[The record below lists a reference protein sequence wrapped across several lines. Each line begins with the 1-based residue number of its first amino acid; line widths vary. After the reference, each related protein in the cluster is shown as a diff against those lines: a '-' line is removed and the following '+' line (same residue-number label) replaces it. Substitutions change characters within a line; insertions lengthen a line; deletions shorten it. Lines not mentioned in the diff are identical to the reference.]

1 LLLLLL
7 LLLLLSLLL
16 LRLELFGES
25 TAMASLAVTRAGV
38 VVRRVC
44 VRGVADA
51 WRRSSPTEP
60 YVQTKVMWWSIVDE
74 LYR

>member
-16 LRLELFGES
+16 LQLELFGKS

-38 VVRRVC
+38 VVRQVC

-51 WRRSSPTEP
+51 
-60 YVQTKVMWWSIVDE
+60 
-74 LYR
+74 